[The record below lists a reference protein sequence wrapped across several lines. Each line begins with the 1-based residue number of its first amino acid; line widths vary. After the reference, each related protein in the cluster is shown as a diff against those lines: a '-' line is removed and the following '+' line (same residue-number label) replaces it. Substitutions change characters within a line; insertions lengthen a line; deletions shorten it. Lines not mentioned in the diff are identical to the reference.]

1 MLNFGRPQLRFYK
14 RYNHEVCLYD
24 QITGFSA
31 MVDRMVWALSLSR
44 DRKLPRVTKFTHS
57 RAVSRI
63 GSLSQQL

>member
-31 MVDRMVWALSLSR
+31 MVDRMV
-44 DRKLPRVTKFTHS
+44 
-57 RAVSRI
+57 
-63 GSLSQQL
+63 